1 MFHVCF
7 WSLSSIKGG
16 SCTITLYP
24 QLILNDGRAKVNTQD
39 TDGWTA
45 LMWACEYRYQEVVK
59 QLLQKGADTYLRD
72 RSVIPTLETGQ

>member
-1 MFHVCF
+1 MMVAPNPRRAL
-7 WSLSSIKGG
+7 SLGPTDTRGLAPGPRFSIL
-16 SCTITLYP
+16 TP

-72 RSVIPTLETGQ
+72 RY